1 MIEIDFNGDESL
13 LSDDLNQTSQTIQ
26 QESEVGDNIEVGKE
40 LLDDDPIQATTQETN
55 DNPEDF
61 MTTFLKEMGIKD
73 GRTITFKNEDESEEE
88 VDFNTLD
95 NDEKLNILKELT
107 TPNLSQDEI
116 NVINYLRA
124 NNATIQD
131 VIHYYSTKAVND
143 YISKNESREYS
154 IDEYNDEELYIADLK
169 SKFPDMT
176 DEDIQAD
183 LENAKL
189 NEDLFSKKTAAIR
202 QQYKNAED
210 QQAQARIQEQENRY
224 NTFKDSI
231 AQSLTDFEDITI
243 DNSSE
248 ERHVLTVEDS
258 EREDI
263 FRYILQQDENGASQ
277 FFKDLNDPSK
287 LVKMAWLYKYGE
299 QAIADVTNYWK
310 SQLKSSRRQERA
322 VTTTVPQEKKKN
334 IDNFFKN
341 PNMADNILGDHL
353 L

>member
-1 MIEIDFNGDESL
+1 MEIEFNGMDNLLENEPIQNPVESTNEVEAP
-13 LSDDLNQTSQTIQ
+13 DFDL
-26 QESEVGDNIEVGKE
+26 DNSNG
-40 LLDDDPIQATTQETN
+40 DPIEPQETN
-55 DNPEDF
+55 ENPDDF

-73 GRTITFKNEDESEEE
+73 GRTITFKNEDDTEEE
-88 VDFNTLD
+88 VEFNSLD
-95 NDEKLNILKELT
+95 DSEKLNILKELT

-143 YISKNESREYS
+143 YISKNETREYS

-169 SKFPDMT
+169 IKFPDMT

-189 NEDLFSKKTAAIR
+189 NSDLFSKKANAIR

-210 QQAQARIQEQENRY
+210 QQVKDRIQAQEDRY
-224 NTFKDSI
+224 NTFKDSVH
-231 AQSLTDFEDITI
+231 QSLADFEDIVI
-243 DNSSE
+243 DNNSD
-248 ERHVLTVEDS
+248 ERHVLSVEDS
-258 EREDI
+258 EREEI

-310 SQLKSSRRQERA
+310 TQLKSARKQERA
-322 VTTTVPQEKKKN
+322 VTTTVPKEKKN
-334 IDNFFKN
+334 VDYSFKN
-341 PNMADNILGDHL
+341 PNMADNILGEHL